1 MNYTRLLQ
9 KANLHNF
16 TFKGLV
22 SNSLSFSTIL
32 TSAELTQQLL
42 EKLYTDEKKKRQWT
56 MVGMI
61 LAKEDFHFE

>member
-16 TFKGLV
+16 KIKGLV
-22 SNSLSFSTIL
+22 SNSLSFSGIL

-42 EKLYTDEKKKRQWT
+42 EKLYTDPKKKRQWE
-56 MVGMI
+56 VV
-61 LAKEDFHFE
+61 

>member
-16 TFKGLV
+16 TIKGLV

-42 EKLYTDEKKKRQWT
+42 EKLYTDEKKKRQWDV
-56 MVGMI
+56 VG
-61 LAKEDFHFE
+61 KFNCKGK